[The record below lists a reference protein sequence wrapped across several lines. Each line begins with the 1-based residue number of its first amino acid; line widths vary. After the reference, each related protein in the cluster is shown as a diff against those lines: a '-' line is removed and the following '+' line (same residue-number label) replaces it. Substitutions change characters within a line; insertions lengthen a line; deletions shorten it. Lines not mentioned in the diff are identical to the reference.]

1 VTKPTSIVKDPA
13 GKLGRRARKAG
24 KRAAT
29 GGGSALD
36 AGKGAVKTGRKHGRK
51 ALAKKTGRRKR
62 LGFI

>member
-1 VTKPTSIVKDPA
+1 MVKDPA
-13 GKLGRRARKAG
+13 GKLGRRARKARE
-24 KRAAT
+24 RASA

-36 AGKGAVKTGRKHGRK
+36 IGKGAVKKGRKQSRKARK